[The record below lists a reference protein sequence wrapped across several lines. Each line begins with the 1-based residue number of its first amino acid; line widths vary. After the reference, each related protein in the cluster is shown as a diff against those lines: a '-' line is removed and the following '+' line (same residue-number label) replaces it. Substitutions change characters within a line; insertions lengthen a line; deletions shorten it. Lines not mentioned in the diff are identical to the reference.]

1 MVNRKYHRGREV
13 LSGWKVLIS
22 AFLMLLFWFLIFFC
36 PCFCSLVYFNKA
48 QKILLINIVEM
59 LFKFVKMK
67 LQRISDLG
75 TLNKYFSKCTEI
87 FILRFI
93 NSTYLQVLVCRKGF
107 YFDMYMRICCP
118 LVDIK
123 MCLISLSHWNSVI
136 VGKLVEPFAV
146 GPWGER
152 VFWC

>member
-1 MVNRKYHRGREV
+1 
-13 LSGWKVLIS
+13 
-22 AFLMLLFWFLIFFC
+22 
-36 PCFCSLVYFNKA
+36 
-48 QKILLINIVEM
+48 M

-146 GPWGER
+146 GL
-152 VFWC
+152 